1 MARFD
6 AAMMHNTFYVV
17 RGFDLARHDLFIIDY
32 YQHWLRCPDCVARV
46 AGNEKLIL
54 EACRRVIKWQS
65 RYQKSIRRGFRN
77 DERTHRLDLD
87 LEYLWPRILPGI
99 QPHPPIRCS
108 VCCDGCPVAKF
119 AWEIFP
125 EDVGFSK
132 RFKGFT
138 VDRLRKSKAPTAL

>member
-17 RGFDLARHDLFIIDY
+17 RRFDLARSDPFIIGY
-32 YQHWLRCPDCVARV
+32 SRHWIRCPDCAVRV
-46 AGNEKLIL
+46 AVNEKLVR

-65 RYQKSIRRGFRN
+65 QYQKSIRRGFGNEDRS
-77 DERTHRLDLD
+77 RRLDLD
-87 LEYLWPRILPGI
+87 LKYLLPKILPGI

-108 VCCDGCPVAKF
+108 VCCDGCPVARF

-125 EDVGFSK
+125 QDVRFIK

-138 VDRLRKSKAPTAL
+138 VDRLRKHTALCL